1 MNVSCLKKLLC
12 TEYTNLNIYTVFI
25 IFMATITLSIPED
38 LRKKMR
44 KFNEI
49 NWSAVSRNA
58 IEKKIAEQEM
68 LKKMIM
74 QEEKELEWTIDLGR
88 KAKKGVR
95 KRLEKEGFKLS

>member
-58 IEKKIAEQEM
+58 IEKKIAEQE
-68 LKKMIM
+68 LLNNIIM
-74 QEEKELEWTIDLGR
+74 QEEKELEWTVELGR
-88 KAKKGVR
+88 NAKKGR
-95 KRLEKEGFKLS
+95 AEKLREEGFDL